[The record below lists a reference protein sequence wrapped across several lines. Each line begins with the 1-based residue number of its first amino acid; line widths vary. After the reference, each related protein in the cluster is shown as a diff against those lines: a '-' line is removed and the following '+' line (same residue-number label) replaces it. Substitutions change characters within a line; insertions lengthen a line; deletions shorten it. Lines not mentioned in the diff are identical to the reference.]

1 MSAPI
6 NIPKPKPQFFGE
18 QFNFNGISRANC
30 PGSPH
35 PKKGITGFEPEN
47 MEHARKQK
55 IHDFNDKIKSRVET
69 INQLLFL
76 GKIEKKIKNI
86 STFIDNNYQDFD
98 IDERDI
104 LKNQFSESQF

>member
-18 QFNFNGISRANC
+18 EFNFNGISRANC

-35 PKKGITGFEPEN
+35 PKIGITGFEPEN
-47 MEHARKQK
+47 MEDARKKK
-55 IHDFNDKIKSRVET
+55 IHDFNVKIKSRVEL
-69 INQLLFL
+69 INRLLFL
-76 GKIEKKIKNI
+76 GKIEKNIKNI
-86 STFIDNNYQDFD
+86 SNYIDQTYQDFD